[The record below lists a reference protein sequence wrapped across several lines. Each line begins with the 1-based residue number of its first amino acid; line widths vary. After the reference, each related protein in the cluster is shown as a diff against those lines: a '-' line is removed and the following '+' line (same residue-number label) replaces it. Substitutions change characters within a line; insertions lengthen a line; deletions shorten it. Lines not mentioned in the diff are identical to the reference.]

1 MLESDRLGEV
11 LVLAGMGSRLPF
23 DGPLVAAACLRAR
36 GGSDGCAR
44 GRGKGLTGRRLVA
57 DLSIPPAD
65 EQPGCVCVAALRSK
79 LVGQRWSK
87 FVTGPNRP

>member
-11 LVLAGMGSRLPF
+11 LVFAGMGSRLPF

-44 GRGKGLTGRRLVA
+44 GRRKGHGGRRRLFRRPMIDGVR
-57 DLSIPPAD
+57 
-65 EQPGCVCVAALRSK
+65 RSSS
-79 LVGQRWSK
+79 VSC
-87 FVTGPNRP
+87 P